1 MLKKAKV
8 TGDGKKTFLS
18 SKNVSFRTI
27 RLGYEK
33 NWICY
38 DTAKHFLFGLVYYIA
53 N

>member
-1 MLKKAKV
+1 MLKTAKV

-27 RLGYEK
+27 RFGYEK
-33 NWICY
+33 NWNVMMRQNI
-38 DTAKHFLFGLVYYIA
+38 FLFRLVYYIA